1 MTNISRSAVAAVVSY
16 TVARRWTIVVLLAL
30 ASVVAYVDRVN
41 LSVALID
48 VHFKEFFQLTNADRG
63 MVSSAFFWSYAL
75 LQIPAGW
82 IVDRYGS
89 KYPMAISFTI
99 WSLLTAATA
108 LTTGFASLFAVR
120 LLLGIGEAVMH
131 PASMRW
137 IRFNFPETQRGL
149 AIGVFISGSKFGP
162 AIGAVAAAW
171 LIESHGW
178 QTMFFVLGF
187 GSLIWLLP
195 WLLLVKNDQGV
206 QGVDQATTGT
216 AATVPMQALL
226 ASPMLWGTV
235 IGTFCYMYFVYFCLT
250 WMPAY
255 LSEARGLSLGSSSL
269 YTTFSFAGMA
279 TVSIIGGWSADR
291 LIARG
296 IDAVKVRRAFTIA
309 GFAMASTV
317 LIGASSESLD
327 VALFFAV
334 LSLSGLGLT
343 TANYWA
349 LTQTLIPGGSIGRI
363 VGIQNFAASLAG
375 IVSPILTGWL
385 VHQTGSYTAPMQT
398 VVVFIVLGIAVY
410 SLLVRAKYAPVPIAP
425 SSQDAQA

>member
-1 MTNISRSAVAAVVSY
+1 MATNTALGQAQPASSY
-16 TVARRWTIVVLLAL
+16 TTTMRWSIVVLLAL
-30 ASVVAYVDRVN
+30 ASIVAYIDRVN

-48 VHFKEFFQLTNADRG
+48 DNFKSYFELSNTDRG

-89 KYPMAISFTI
+89 KYPMAISFAV

-108 LTTGFASLFAVR
+108 LTTGFASLFAIR

-149 AIGVFISGSKFGP
+149 AIGVFMSGSKFGP

-178 QTMFFVLGF
+178 QTMFFVLGV

-195 WLLLVKNDQGV
+195 WLLLVKSDRGA
-206 QGVDQATTGT
+206 QGVDQATSVVS
-216 AATVPMQALL
+216 ATVPMRALL
-226 ASPMLWGTV
+226 ASPVLWGTV

-255 LSEARGLSLGSSSL
+255 LSESRGLSLGSSSL
-269 YTTFSFAGMA
+269 
-279 TVSIIGGWSADR
+279 
-291 LIARG
+291 
-296 IDAVKVRRAFTIA
+296 
-309 GFAMASTV
+309 
-317 LIGASSESLD
+317 
-327 VALFFAV
+327 
-334 LSLSGLGLT
+334 
-343 TANYWA
+343 
-349 LTQTLIPGGSIGRI
+349 
-363 VGIQNFAASLAG
+363 
-375 IVSPILTGWL
+375 
-385 VHQTGSYTAPMQT
+385 
-398 VVVFIVLGIAVY
+398 
-410 SLLVRAKYAPVPIAP
+410 
-425 SSQDAQA
+425 